1 MVSNSSDS
9 YGNFLTILSTNVS
22 DKNGCK
28 RFVYGVG
35 FGKDKESSL
44 KTAETRL
51 KSNVWNGGAKFTYKI
66 VKQEMIGGTSTDGTS
81 EEETS
86 DGKPSNKNEGM
97 DKLKR
102 KS

>member
-1 MVSNSSDS
+1 VVSNSSDS
-9 YGNFLTILSTNVS
+9 YGTFLAILSTNVS
-22 DKNGCK
+22 HKNGCK

-35 FGKDKESSL
+35 VGKDKESSL

-66 VKQEMIGGTSTDGTS
+66 VKQEMIEEASTDSTS
-81 EEETS
+81 DEETP
-86 DGKPSNKNEGM
+86 DGTSNKNEGM
-97 DKLKR
+97 EKLKR